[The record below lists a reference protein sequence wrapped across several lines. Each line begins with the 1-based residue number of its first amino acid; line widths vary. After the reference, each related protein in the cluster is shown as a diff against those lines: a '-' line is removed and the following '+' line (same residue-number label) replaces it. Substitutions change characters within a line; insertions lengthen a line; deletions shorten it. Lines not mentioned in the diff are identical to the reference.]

1 MRTTFW
7 PGRFEKIED
16 IYIDGAHNI
25 DGVKALIQTIESMQM
40 KKVGF
45 ERDFI
50 SKDYLNKI
58 LSGESTWNANPKLQ
72 DKAKKQAEEL
82 KNKCKS

>member
-1 MRTTFW
+1 
-7 PGRFEKIED
+7 
-16 IYIDGAHNI
+16 
-25 DGVKALIQTIESMQM
+25 MQM

-72 DKAKKQAEEL
+72 DKAKKLAEEL